1 MLIDSTWSK
10 EGTMNNRK
18 PLQGI
23 RVLELGTLVA
33 APFAGK
39 IFAEFGAEV
48 IKVETPGNGDPLR
61 NWRAMHGNTSI
72 WWYVQARNKK
82 SITLDMHIPEGQEIV
97 RLLAREVDIIIEN
110 FRPGTLEKWG
120 IGYETLRG
128 INPSLIMVR
137 ISGYGQTGPYR
148 AKPGFGSVA
157 EAIGGLRYL
166 TGYPDRPP
174 VRVGIAIGD
183 LTAGLYA
190 VIGAL
195 MALHARDQDPDRK
208 GQLVDVAL
216 YEAVFSLLEGI
227 LPEYD
232 LKGLVR
238 ERTGSTLPGI
248 APSNTYLCAD
258 GKYIVIGANGDS
270 IFKRLMHAIG
280 RSDLAEDPRY
290 ATNQGRADHAEFI
303 DQVIESWTRQYPLN
317 EVQRRLDEAA
327 VPVGPIY
334 SIEDIVRDEHFQA
347 RDMLERVTLPDG
359 EQVLVPGIVPKLSE
373 TPGGT
378 EWIGPGLGAHNE
390 EVLEGLLGLDKAA
403 IARLKERRAI

>member
-1 MLIDSTWSK
+1 
-10 EGTMNNRK
+10 MNARK
-18 PLQGI
+18 PLQGV

-48 IKVETPGNGDPLR
+48 IKVEPPEKGDPLR
-61 NWRAMHGNTSI
+61 NWRTMHHDTSV

-82 SITLDMHIPEGQEIV
+82 SITVDMRKEEGQEII
-97 RLLAREVDIIIEN
+97 RSLAREVDIVIEN

-120 IGYETLRG
+120 LGYEVLSG
-128 INPSLIMVR
+128 INPGLIMVR
-137 ISGYGQTGPYR
+137 ISGYGQTGPYSS
-148 AKPGFGSVA
+148 KPGFGSVA

-166 TGYPDRPP
+166 TGFPDRPP

-195 MALHARDQDPDRK
+195 MALHARSRSPEGR

-216 YEAVFSLLEGI
+216 YEAVFSLLEGV

-232 LKGLVR
+232 LKGVVR
-238 ERTGSTLPGI
+238 ERTGSSLPGI

-258 GKYIVIGANGDS
+258 GKYVVIGANGDS

-290 ATNQGRADHAEFI
+290 ATNQGRAENVAFI
-303 DQVIESWTRQYPLN
+303 DQVIEEWTKRHPLQ

-334 SIEDIVRDEHFQA
+334 SIVEIVEDEHYRA
-347 RDMLERVTLPDG
+347 RNMLEEIRLPDG
-359 EQVLVPGIVPKLSE
+359 ETVLFPGVVPKLSE
-373 TPGGT
+373 TPGGH
-378 EWIGPGLGAHNE
+378 EWVGPRLGEHNE
-390 EVLEGLLGLDKAA
+390 EILKGLLRLDDAEL
-403 IARLKERRAI
+403 ARLKEKKAI

>member
-1 MLIDSTWSK
+1 
-10 EGTMNNRK
+10 MNARK
-18 PLQGI
+18 PLQGV

-48 IKVETPGNGDPLR
+48 IKVEPPETGDPLR
-61 NWRAMHGNTSI
+61 NWRAMHHDTSV

-82 SITLDMHIPEGQEIV
+82 SITVDMRMEEGQEII
-97 RLLAREVDIIIEN
+97 RSLAREVDIVIEN

-120 IGYETLRG
+120 LGYEVLSG
-128 INPSLIMVR
+128 INPGLIMVR

-148 AKPGFGSVA
+148 SKPGFGSVA

-166 TGYPDRPP
+166 TGFPDRPP

-195 MALHARDQDPDRK
+195 MALHARSRSPEGK

-216 YEAVFSLLEGI
+216 YEAVFSLLEGV

-232 LKGLVR
+232 LKGVVR
-238 ERTGSTLPGI
+238 ERTGSALPGI

-258 GKYIVIGANGDS
+258 GKYVVIGANGDS

-290 ATNQGRADHAEFI
+290 ATNQGRAEDAAFI
-303 DQVIESWTRQYPLN
+303 DQVIEEWTKRHPLQ

-334 SIEDIVRDEHFQA
+334 SIEEIVGDEHYRA
-347 RDMLERVTLPDG
+347 RNMLEEIRLPDG
-359 EQVLVPGIVPKLSE
+359 ETVLFPGVVPKLSE
-373 TPGGT
+373 TPGGH
-378 EWIGPGLGAHNE
+378 EWVGPRLGEHNE
-390 EVLEGLLGLDKAA
+390 EILKGLLRLDDAA
-403 IARLKERRAI
+403 LARLKEKKAI